1 MCTNISC
8 IMRVCKFLIICM
20 RSLIILVEIFVE
32 LVIIIEWIILT
43 CIVEIEIVVHDSSRD
58 VCVYN
63 DYTWSRARCLV
74 FVLKSRRDFYKVAV
88 VYMFSS
94 SLCVVLVTFLRL
106 CTWQEVFLMLRSLNS
121 QVLHTFIRHL
131 IYKYSIQIL
140 NRLYSQYKTLF
151 YI

>member
-8 IMRVCKFLIICM
+8 IMRVCKFLIVCM

-63 DYTWSRARCLV
+63 DYTWSRTRCLV
-74 FVLKSRRDFYKVAV
+74 FVLKSRRDFYKVIV

-94 SLCVVLVTFLRL
+94 SLCDNLVTFLRL
-106 CTWQEVFLMLRSLNS
+106 CTWQLAFLMLRSQRS
-121 QVLHTFIRHL
+121 QLSDTLKSNLIDLRIHTD
-131 IYKYSIQIL
+131 SIQITK
-140 NRLYSQYKTLF
+140 RYKKHF

>member
-1 MCTNISC
+1 MYTNISC
-8 IMRVCKFLIICM
+8 IMCVCKFLIVCM
-20 RSLIILVEIFVE
+20 RSLIILVEILVE

-94 SLCVVLVTFLRL
+94 RLCVVPVTFLRL

-121 QVLHTFIRHL
+121 QLSDTLKSNLIDLRIHTD
-131 IYKYSIQIL
+131 SIQITK
-140 NRLYSQYKTLF
+140 RYKKHF

>member
-8 IMRVCKFLIICM
+8 IMCVCKFLIVCM
-20 RSLIILVEIFVE
+20 RSLIILVEILVE

-63 DYTWSRARCLV
+63 DYTWSRTRCQMNV
-74 FVLKSRRDFYKVAV
+74 CISRRDFYNVIV

-94 SLCVVLVTFLRL
+94 RFCVVLVTFLRL
-106 CTWQEVFLMLRSLNS
+106 CTWQLAFLMLRSLNS
-121 QVLHTFIRHL
+121 QLSDTLKSDL
-131 IYKYSIQIL
+131 IDLRIPTDSIQITK
-140 NRLYSQYKTLF
+140 RYKKHF

>member
-8 IMRVCKFLIICM
+8 IMRVCKFLIVCM
-20 RSLIILVEIFVE
+20 RSLIILVEILVE

-63 DYTWSRARCLV
+63 DYTWFSTRCLV
-74 FVLKSRRDFYKVAV
+74 IVLKSRRDFYKVIV

-94 SLCVVLVTFLRL
+94 SLCDNLVTFLRL
-106 CTWQEVFLMLRSLNS
+106 CTWQLAFLMLRSQRS
-121 QVLHTFIRHL
+121 QLSETLKSNLIDLRIHTD
-131 IYKYSIQIL
+131 SIQITK
-140 NRLYSQYKTLF
+140 RYKKHF

>member
-8 IMRVCKFLIICM
+8 IMCVCKFLIVCM
-20 RSLIILVEIFVE
+20 RSLIILVEILIE

-121 QVLHTFIRHL
+121 QVLDTFSRHL

-140 NRLYSQYKTLF
+140 NRLYSHYKKHF

>member
-94 SLCVVLVTFLRL
+94 RLCVVLVTFLRL
-106 CTWQEVFLMLRSLNS
+106 CTWQEVFLMLRSLSS
-121 QVLHTFIRHL
+121 QLSDTLKSNLIDLRIHTD
-131 IYKYSIQIL
+131 SIQITK
-140 NRLYSQYKTLF
+140 RYKKHF

>member
-8 IMRVCKFLIICM
+8 IMRVCKFLIVCM
-20 RSLIILVEIFVE
+20 RSLIILVEILIE

-63 DYTWSRARCLV
+63 DYTWSRARCQMNV
-74 FVLKSRRDFYKVAV
+74 CISWRDFYKVGV

-94 SLCVVLVTFLRL
+94 SLCDNLVTFLRL

-121 QVLHTFIRHL
+121 QVLDTFSRHL

-140 NRLYSQYKTLF
+140 NRLYSHYKKHF

>member
-8 IMRVCKFLIICM
+8 IMRVCKFLIVCM
-20 RSLIILVEIFVE
+20 RSLIILVEILIE

-63 DYTWSRARCLV
+63 DYTWSRTRCLV
-74 FVLKSRRDFYKVAV
+74 FVLISRRDFHNVIV

-94 SLCVVLVTFLRL
+94 SLCDNLVTFLRL
-106 CTWQEVFLMLRSLNS
+106 CTWQLAFLMLRSLNS
-121 QVLHTFIRHL
+121 QLSETLKSNLIDLRIHTD
-131 IYKYSIQIL
+131 SIQITK
-140 NRLYSQYKTLF
+140 RYKKHF